1 MKTRGIAKT
10 GRSQYERTNPDYVDE
25 TVSRL
30 ARDYNECPKEWRKT
44 FIEGL
49 RLEDRRALIEMG
61 VLAK

>member
-1 MKTRGIAKT
+1 MKISRVVKL
-10 GRSQYERTNPDYVDE
+10 GRSQYERTNPNYVDE

-30 ARDYNECPKEWRKT
+30 ARDYAKCPQEWRKT

-49 RLEDRRALIEMG
+49 RIEDRRALIEMG